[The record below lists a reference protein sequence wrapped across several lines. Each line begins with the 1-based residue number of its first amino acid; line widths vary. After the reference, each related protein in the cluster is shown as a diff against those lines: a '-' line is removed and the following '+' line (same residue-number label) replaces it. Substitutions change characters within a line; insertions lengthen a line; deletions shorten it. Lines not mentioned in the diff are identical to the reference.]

1 MRHANM
7 LLLGG
12 LFLLLSAPSSSRA
25 QVGLRT
31 APLTAPRTR
40 DGNSNSSSLNLF
52 SSKWGGLDLH
62 HKGNNTNSIESSLA
76 AIFRGVAYGVSTT
89 QPSSTTTSTTTQRPL
104 RPTPGY
110 RVPQDLPPRDDH
122 GYRASGPPV
131 WSSQPGVGP
140 EIQQKAVTDQRGVSS
155 VADRPVQTP
164 YVEAPVNAAPE
175 INHDQMMNVLPE
187 RPQEVEVVRA
197 DVGVGLSKVAWVRAL
212 GTAWVV
218 HVYCAAGLYSLLA
231 LMALFWLARVH
242 AVTHL
247 LPRGYYITLHLLMF
261 LAAFLRCVHL
271 FHDPYGAERRLPVA
285 LSAVVEETGWPC
297 LTAALAVVVLA
308 VVRAWRCPRL
318 LPRKPHAPLALALLT
333 AAHLFASV
341 AAHLTSALLP
351 EHAGP
356 LRAAARAVTAA
367 WGGAVGIGGFL
378 SVWRVGRATGR
389 HPGLLLV
396 RLGRSPLEGSLPPR
410 HPRVALFRGS
420 HLTLVA
426 SFLQVVLAGLH
437 MYALVGPH
445 YIFDLPPSYPWH
457 WLAYQSACRVLEV
470 LMWVLLGVTSSL
482 TVGGS
487 SGKRHNQKGEMRL
500 LSVFS
505 CKRCGSCSSVATQD
519 KVDEVFPAVCQT
531 NQAVRNFTL
540 QACGK
545 GVYQEALT
553 QEPLTRRANTV
564 RVCTK
569 RPSIRKSATLHSA
582 TSDIHLLWN
591 HGNAHNAV
599 PPDASSRPSSMLFN
613 DAGFVRFKMQVDP
626 QQAMDEVLRKSL
638 QNLEMQ
644 GEAGDTSMLQQIPKD
659 DPPSYDQSLYANTP
673 QAGDKSPPIKPKSS
687 PRYEDPFDSSQFE
700 HLLQNRLNSELYCGP
715 IEGRNSRSEAASITD
730 YSSTDALSPAATA
743 DNDWSKY
750 ASTCSSISAANS
762 FDVRMYDDFE
772 VASYY
777 QSPSSAS
784 SHVYASLHRP
794 VTRARLAR
802 QRAVYGEGEPIVHG
816 YEARQAVEQL
826 TALLAPRT
834 SSTSPQSDIH
844 VDYLTDGS
852 HDRRTRDSDS
862 DLCSSESRQNRHNRQ
877 HDSDERPGCW
887 RQPHSRR
894 LNLHDITPDSAVVVD
909 YAGHTDEASGDD
921 GEPALMLRLGQPQQ
935 PRPGLLTKIVKN
947 NFSLNSS
954 GYTPLGSE
962 DVYNLPLHHQQVLL
976 KQAQQHSL
984 HQRSLSEDKCERVRP
999 CGHRPRRAPREDPK
1013 ISSPVK
1019 APVHHRKQSS
1029 IDQQHKQKKLSPTQ
1043 HEKQLDLEQD
1053 LVGVADGT
1061 TQTEPRAW
1069 PAASPS
1075 SSRPA
1080 SSLASHSDLPSE
1092 CVDSEDDVHYENTL
1106 ENTSDR
1112 EATPELPALDAW
1124 PSPTRPQAVV

>member
-1 MRHANM
+1 MLATAVM
-7 LLLGG
+7 PLASLLL
-12 LFLLLSAPSSSRA
+12 LLVGTTSSRA

-31 APLTAPRTR
+31 APLTAPRIR
-40 DGNSNSSSLNLF
+40 DYSNSSSLGLF
-52 SSKWGGLDLH
+52 SSKWSGMDLR
-62 HKGNNTNSIESSLA
+62 HKGNNTSSIESSLA
-76 AIFRGVAYGVSTT
+76 AIFRGVAYGVSTS
-89 QPSSTTTSTTTQRPL
+89 QAASSTTTTSTYRPPHPTSYRRPL
-104 RPTPGY
+104 
-110 RVPQDLPPRDDH
+110 DLPPRDDH
-122 GYRASGPPV
+122 GYLASGPPA
-131 WSSQPGVGP
+131 WSSQPGLELEV
-140 EIQQKAVTDQRGVSS
+140 QQKAVTDQRGVKSLGN
-155 VADRPVQTP
+155 RPVQTP
-164 YVEAPVNAAPE
+164 YIEVPINTAPE
-175 INHDQMMNVLPE
+175 VSHDQMMDVPPE
-187 RPQEVEVVRA
+187 RSVEVVRA

-231 LMALFWLARVH
+231 LLALFWLARVH
-242 AVTHL
+242 AATHL

-308 VVRAWRCPRL
+308 IVRAWRCPRL

-333 AAHLFASV
+333 AAHLLASI

-378 SVWRVGRATGR
+378 AVWRVGRAAGR

-396 RLGRSPLEGSLPPR
+396 RLSRAPMEGSLPAR
-410 HPRVALFRGS
+410 HPRVALLRGS

-426 SFLQVVLAGLH
+426 SLLQVVVAGLH

-445 YIFDLPPSYPWH
+445 YILELPPAYPWH
-457 WLAYQSACRVLEV
+457 WLAYQSTCRLLEV
-470 LMWVLLGVTSSL
+470 LMWVLLGVTSVL
-482 TVGGS
+482 RLGGS
-487 SGKRHNQKGEMRL
+487 SGKRQNHKGEKRL
-500 LSVFS
+500 LSVLS
-505 CKRCGSCSSVATQD
+505 CRRCGSCSSITAQD

-540 QACGK
+540 QSCGK

-553 QEPLTRRANTV
+553 QEPLARRANTV
-564 RVCTK
+564 RVTHK

-591 HGNAHNAV
+591 HGNTLSAL

-613 DAGFVRFKMQVDP
+613 DAGFVRFRMQVDP

-638 QNLEMQ
+638 QNLEIQ
-644 GEAGDTSMLQQIPKD
+644 AEAGDSKLQQVPKD

-673 QAGDKSPPIKPKSS
+673 QPGEKSPSAKSKSS
-687 PRYEDPFDSSQFE
+687 PRYEDPYDSNQFE
-700 HLLQNRLNSELYCGP
+700 HLLQNRINSDLYCGLDN
-715 IEGRNSRSEAASITD
+715 RHCRSEAASVTD

-743 DNDWSKY
+743 DNEWSKY

-794 VTRARLAR
+794 VARARLAR
-802 QRAVYGEGEPIVHG
+802 QRAVYGEGESVVHG
-816 YEARQAVEQL
+816 YEGRQAVEQL

-852 HDRRTRDSDS
+852 HDRHTRGSDS
-862 DLCSSESRQNRHNRQ
+862 DLCSTGSRHTRHSRK
-877 HDSDERPGCW
+877 HDDERQSPGNW

-921 GEPALMLRLGQPQQ
+921 SEVIHRPGQPLTQ
-935 PRPGLLTKIVKN
+935 RSGLLTKIVKN
-947 NFSLNSS
+947 NFSLNCT

-962 DVYNLPLHHQQVLL
+962 DVFNLPLHHQQILL
-976 KQAQQHSL
+976 KQVQQQNL
-984 HQRSLSEDKCERVRP
+984 QQRNLAEEKCERLRP
-999 CGHRPRRAPREDPK
+999 CGHRPRRVLREDPK
-1013 ISSPVK
+1013 VTSPVK
-1019 APVHHRKQSS
+1019 PSVQNRK
-1029 IDQQHKQKKLSPTQ
+1029 HSPSEQ
-1043 HEKQLDLEQD
+1043 PLKQLQLLPSQQEEPSSLEQD
-1053 LVGVADGT
+1053 SVGVTDGT
-1061 TQTEPRAW
+1061 TQTEPRVW
-1069 PAASPS
+1069 PALSPS

-1092 CVDSEDDVHYENTL
+1092 CVDSEDDVTDDNQENP
-1106 ENTSDR
+1106 SG
-1112 EATPELPALDAW
+1112 LDVHQEVPPLAAW
-1124 PSPTRPQAVV
+1124 HSPTRLQAAV